1 MPIGATPASV
11 ATRRTVSASTPS
23 DSSSRC
29 AASSSTAS
37 TSTARVRPRRAD
49 CVGRAIA
56 VSIALDY
63 SYRTM
68 FSISRPLV
76 YDRRGLPM
84 DAATI
89 HRRRWAILAILSLS
103 VFLVVV
109 DNTIVNV
116 ALPTLSRELGATT
129 SELQWIV
136 DAYSLVFAGLL
147 LVAGSLGDRLG
158 RKGALQIGLVAFGLT
173 SVFAAFADS
182 PAQLIAARGAM
193 GIGAALV
200 FPATL
205 AILTNVFTDPG
216 ERAKAIGMW
225 AGVSALAVAL
235 GPVTGGWLL
244 QHFWW
249 GSVFFV
255 NLPIVIGALIAGH
268 LLLPTSRDPAAG
280 RFDPLGFLLSVVAVS
295 TLVYTVIAAPERGWA
310 STETAAGFVLAA
322 VLTLAFVAWELRCES
337 PMLDVRVFTNARF
350 SAAAAAVAVAF
361 FALFG
366 FIFLVTQYFQ
376 FVRGYSTLSAG
387 VHTLPFAVAA
397 GIASPIAPRLVTRA
411 GTSRVVAGGLA
422 LMAAG
427 FVVAATTDASS
438 SYWFHV
444 VPAMLLIASG
454 LGLAN
459 APSTEAIMG
468 ALPREKAGVG
478 SAVNDTTR
486 ELGGTLGV
494 AVVGS
499 VFASVYGPN
508 LVDALRGMPI
518 PGPALHAPRE
528 SVAAAFIVADQAP
541 AEAQPIIIDAAR
553 DAFVDGLAFGSLA
566 AAAAAALGAIVVL
579 KFLPARAAWT
589 ATNETQPAPEVDA

>member
-49 CVGRAIA
+49 CGGRAIPPR
-56 VSIALDY
+56 IALYY
-63 SYRTM
+63 SYRKM
-68 FSISRPLV
+68 FSINRPLV

-89 HRRRWAILAILSLS
+89 HRRRWEILAILSLS

-147 LVAGSLGDRLG
+147 LAAGSV
-158 RKGALQIGLVAFGLT
+158 GA
-173 SVFAAFADS
+173 
-182 PAQLIAARGAM
+182 R
-193 GIGAALV
+193 LV

-225 AGVSALAVAL
+225 AGVAGLAVAL
-235 GPVTGGWLL
+235 GPVSGGWLL

-255 NLPIVIGALIAGH
+255 NLPIVIGALVAGQ

-280 RFDPLGFLLSVVAVS
+280 RFDPLGFLLSVAAVS

-337 PMLDVRVFTNARF
+337 PILDVRVFTNARF

-376 FVRGYSTLSAG
+376 FVRGYDTLSAG
-387 VHTLPFAVAA
+387 LHTLPFAVAA
-397 GIASPIAPRLVTRA
+397 GIAAPVAPRLVTRA
-411 GTSRVVAGGLA
+411 GTSRIVAAGLL
-422 LMAAG
+422 LMAVG
-427 FVVAATTDASS
+427 FVVAATTDEHS
-438 SYWFHV
+438 SY
-444 VPAMLLIASG
+444 
-454 LGLAN
+454 
-459 APSTEAIMG
+459 
-468 ALPREKAGVG
+468 
-478 SAVNDTTR
+478 
-486 ELGGTLGV
+486 
-494 AVVGS
+494 
-499 VFASVYGPN
+499 
-508 LVDALRGMPI
+508 
-518 PGPALHAPRE
+518 
-528 SVAAAFIVADQAP
+528 
-541 AEAQPIIIDAAR
+541 
-553 DAFVDGLAFGSLA
+553 
-566 AAAAAALGAIVVL
+566 
-579 KFLPARAAWT
+579 
-589 ATNETQPAPEVDA
+589 

>member
-1 MPIGATPASV
+1 
-11 ATRRTVSASTPS
+11 
-23 DSSSRC
+23 
-29 AASSSTAS
+29 
-37 TSTARVRPRRAD
+37 
-49 CVGRAIA
+49 
-56 VSIALDY
+56 
-63 SYRTM
+63 
-68 FSISRPLV
+68 
-76 YDRRGLPM
+76 M
-84 DAATI
+84 DAATV

-116 ALPTLSRELGATT
+116 ALPTVSRELGATT

-136 DAYSLVFAGLL
+136 DAYSLAFAGLL
-147 LVAGSLGDRLG
+147 LAAGSLGDRLG
-158 RKGALQIGLVAFGLT
+158 RKGALQIGLVGFGLT
-173 SVFAAFADS
+173 SVLAAFSDS
-182 PAQLIAARGAM
+182 ATELIAARAAM
-193 GIGAALV
+193 GVGAALV

-225 AGVSALAVAL
+225 AGVSGLAVAL

-255 NLPIVIGALIAGH
+255 NLPIVIGALVAGR

-280 RFDPLGFLLSVVAVS
+280 RFDPLGFGLSVVAVS
-295 TLVYTVIAAPERGWA
+295 TLVYSVIEAPDRGWA
-310 STETAAGFVLAA
+310 STDTIAGFAFAA
-322 VLTLAFVAWELRCES
+322 MVTIAFVAWEQRRES

-350 SAAAAAVAVAF
+350 SAASAAVAVAF

-376 FVRGYSTLSAG
+376 FVRGYSTLAAG

-397 GIASPIAPRLVTRA
+397 GLASPIAPRLVTRA
-411 GTSRVVAGGLA
+411 GTSRVVAGGLL

-427 FVVAATTDASS
+427 FVVAATTDENS
-438 SYWFHV
+438 SYWLHV
-444 VPAMLLIASG
+444 VPAMLLMASG
-454 LGLAN
+454 LGLTT

-508 LVDALRGMPI
+508 LVDALRGLPI
-518 PGPALHAPRE
+518 PAPALDAARE
-528 SVAAAFIVADQAP
+528 SVAAAFTVADQAP
-541 AEAQPIIIDAAR
+541 VEAQPIIVDAAK

-566 AAAAAALGAIVVL
+566 AAAAAALGAIAVL
-579 KFLPARAAWT
+579 KFLPARAP
-589 ATNETQPAPEVDA
+589 QPATAAGPAAQADAELAGRAG